1 MLTLDHMLPL
11 NNSSDHISSFLKKLS
26 VRFLVRQVEKI
37 IFYGY
42 HY

>member
-1 MLTLDHMLPL
+1 MLTLDHMLPF
-11 NNSSDHISSFLKKLS
+11 NNSSDHISSFLKLS